1 MIKMMEA
8 KGYAARKAGQ
18 ELAPFE
24 FKRRDLLEND
34 VLIKI
39 KYCGICHSDIHQVN
53 NDWGGASYPIVP
65 GHEIVGIVEKVGK
78 EVSKF
83 KVGDRVGVG
92 CMVDSCGK
100 CDSCKKGLQQFCVN
114 GATFTYASPD
124 KVVGGMTYGGYSEN
138 IVVTE
143 NFVLKIPDNLDL
155 AASAPL
161 LCAGITT
168 YSPLRHWQVK
178 PGQTVGVAGLGGLG
192 HMAVKLAKSMG
203 AKVVVLTTSESK
215 VKEAHRLGADEV
227 IMSKNLEEMKKNR
240 KTLDLIIDTIPAPH
254 DMNLYLSLLK
264 IDGSLVLVGLPE
276 KESQH
281 SISAGILIN
290 GRRKLSG
297 SNIGGIE
304 ETQEM
309 LDYCGKNNIVSDIE
323 ITPIQKVNDAYVRTI
338 NSDVKYRFVIDM
350 STLK

>member
-178 PGQTVGVAGLGGLG
+178 PGQTVGVAGMGGLG

-203 AKVVVLTTSESK
+203 AKVVVLTTSENK

-309 LDYCGKNNIVSDIE
+309 LDYCGKHNIVSDIE

>member
-18 ELAPFE
+18 ELAPVE

-178 PGQTVGVAGLGGLG
+178 PGQTVGVAGMGGLG

-203 AKVVVLTTSESK
+203 AKVVVLTTSENK

-309 LDYCGKNNIVSDIE
+309 LDYCGKHNIVSDIE